1 VPGDAPHC
9 NTLESFKTTI
19 YGRRPTAPRDVSA
32 TLLDEY
38 EPRTGVC
45 RQQWRLELAL
55 ETQVHRSVVMVD
67 RPAAARPRGV
77 FLGLNFRGNHACDA
91 DPRIIDPSL
100 RDDVGEIFYEGLR
113 EPIDLPVR
121 RGSTAHRWPLASI
134 VQRGYA
140 VVTACYLQLGPDSP
154 AFLSEGIFPM
164 LQPDRA
170 PADEGHDYGA
180 IAVWAWYLSRIVDA
194 IHEGHI
200 GGFEESPIAAVGH
213 SRLGKTALWA
223 AALDR
228 RFAAAIGNNSGCMG
242 AALSRAVGETPELL
256 ARVRP
261 YWFASRFAQDLLNGG
276 RLPVDQPE
284 LLRLI
289 APRPL
294 YIASASE
301 DDPADPEGEFLSL
314 QTASRRW
321 NPTGNPWEMQ
331 FPKPGE
337 TRWHPRLPLG
347 YHLRRGDHDMLAW
360 DWERWLEFADRWL
373 TSAGDT
379 PSGADE

>member
-1 VPGDAPHC
+1 MPRDAPHC
-9 NTLESFKTTI
+9 NILESFKTTI
-19 YGRRPTAPRDVSA
+19 YGRSPTAPREVTA

-38 EPRTGVC
+38 EPRAGVR
-45 RQQWRLELAL
+45 RQQWRLELVL
-55 ETQVHRSVVMVD
+55 ESQVHRSVVMVD
-67 RPAAARPRGV
+67 RPAGARPRGV

-113 EPIDLPVR
+113 EPIDVPVQR
-121 RGSTAHRWPLASI
+121 ASKAHRWPLASI

-154 AFLSEGIFPM
+154 AFLSEGILPM
-164 LQPDRA
+164 LQPNRA
-170 PADEGHDYGA
+170 PTDDDHDYGA

-194 IHEGHI
+194 IHGGHI
-200 GGFEESPIAAVGH
+200 SGLAESPIAVVGH

-228 RFAAAIGNNSGCMG
+228 RFAAVISNNSGCMG
-242 AALSRAVGETPELL
+242 AALSRGIGETPELL
-256 ARVRP
+256 ARIRP
-261 YWFASRFAQDLLNGG
+261 YWFTSQFAQGLLDG
-276 RLPVDQPE
+276 RRLSVDQPE

-294 YIASASE
+294 YIASASK
-301 DDPADPEGEFLSL
+301 DDAADPEGEFLSL
-314 QTASRRW
+314 RTASTCW
-321 NPTGNPWEMQ
+321 SSTANPWETR
-331 FPKPGE
+331 FPDAGE
-337 TRWHPRLPLG
+337 IRWHPYLPLG
-347 YHLRRGDHDMLAW
+347 YHLRRGGHDMLAW

-373 TSAGDT
+373 VFAEDT
-379 PSGADE
+379 PRGADG